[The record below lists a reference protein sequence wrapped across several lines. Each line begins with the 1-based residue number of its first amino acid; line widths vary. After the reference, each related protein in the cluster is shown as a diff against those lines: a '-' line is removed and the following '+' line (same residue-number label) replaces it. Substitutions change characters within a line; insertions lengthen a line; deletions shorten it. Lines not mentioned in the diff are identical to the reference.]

1 MLLSYSK
8 REPVVRLVESHHKAI
23 VLEPASAGWFAGAT
37 IIGAAFLLLAL
48 LNAAPV

>member
-1 MLLSYSK
+1 MTLI
-8 REPVVRLVESHHKAI
+8 ESHRKTI
-23 VLEPASAGWFAGAT
+23 VLEPATAEWFAGAS